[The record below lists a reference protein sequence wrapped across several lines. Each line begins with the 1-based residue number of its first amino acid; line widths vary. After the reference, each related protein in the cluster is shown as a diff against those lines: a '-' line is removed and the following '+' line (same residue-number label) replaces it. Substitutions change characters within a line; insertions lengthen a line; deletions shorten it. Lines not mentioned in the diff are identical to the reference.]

1 MRRPGAVAAVPVV
14 CLALC
19 VLVAGCQSA
28 PRTRPL
34 RTSAVAS
41 GSGSTEAVRKQL
53 EGTWTLESF
62 SVADGAGAQKTVP
75 AAGRL
80 TYDAYG
86 NLELS
91 GTLNDPAAAGASAT
105 ALVFKGRAVVDAA
118 QSRLVL
124 ADVTGNVDAA
134 ALPATMAPDKVR
146 YYAIEGDTLSL
157 ETRDGTRVLARTVW
171 RKAR

>member
-1 MRRPGAVAAVPVV
+1 MRRLGALAALPVV
-14 CLALC
+14 CLVLPA
-19 VLVAGCQSA
+19 LVAGCQSA

-41 GSGSTEAVRKQL
+41 GAGSTEAVRKQL
-53 EGTWTLESF
+53 EGTWTLVSF
-62 SVADGAGAQKTVP
+62 SVADASGAARPVP

-86 NLELS
+86 NLDLS
-91 GTLNDPAAAGASAT
+91 GTLEDPAAAGASAT
-105 ALVFKGRAVVDAA
+105 ALAFKGRIVVDAA

-124 ADVTGNVDAA
+124 ADVSGNVDVA

-146 YYAIEGDTLSL
+146 YYAFDGDTLSL
-157 ETRDGTRVLARTVW
+157 ETRDGTRLLARTVW